1 MKASFAII
9 FATSAVAGMLGI
21 AWLENYLQAKLRER
35 RVARRRKIREQIMA
49 HRAAEQAEQ

>member
-1 MKASFAII
+1 MKATFAVI

-35 RVARRRKIREQIMA
+35 RIARRRKIREEIMA
-49 HRAAEQAEQ
+49 RRAAEQAE

>member
-1 MKASFAII
+1 MKATFAVI

-35 RVARRRKIREQIMA
+35 RVARRRRIREEIMA
-49 HRAAEQAEQ
+49 RRAAEQAE